1 MLYKCYTFAN
11 KKATIKKK
19 RDMDIVIDRKQTAF
33 RLSSDLL
40 KKLKEA
46 ARRENRSL
54 NNYVESALMD
64 VVYNN
69 PNKLTIKAMKE
80 AKEER
85 ELETLNS
92 ENLET
97 LINSL

>member
-1 MLYKCYTFAN
+1 
-11 KKATIKKK
+11 
-19 RDMDIVIDRKQTAF
+19 MDIVIDRKQTAF
-33 RLSSDLL
+33 RLSTDLL

-46 ARRENRSL
+46 ATRENRSL
-54 NNYVESALMD
+54 NNYVESVLMD

-80 AKEER
+80 AR
-85 ELETLNS
+85 ENQALETLETDS
-92 ENLET
+92 LET